1 MRARPAAVTL
11 MGRARARKH
20 DTDLGNRLAGQ
31 AAGLPGRDG
40 VLAVTGRR
48 DAGELPDCGAPARA
62 QVTGRAGAGD
72 AGIGT
77 VILIGDHEHVG
88 ADRGARRVREDPAAP
103 VNLAGEKR
111 ATRAHGAG
119 GGTRWHCAGIRAAQ
133 GRLMAWPA
141 AGYCVLAAGGLRG
154 EEDEQA

>member
-11 MGRARARKH
+11 MGQARARKH

-48 DAGELPDCGAPARA
+48 DAGELPDCGAPARE

-72 AGIGT
+72 AGIGTGIGT

-103 VNLAGEKR
+103 VNLVGEMRVTGLMEPEEGSAGIVQTSR
-111 ATRAHGAG
+111 VPGAG
-119 GGTRWHCAGIRAAQ
+119 
-133 GRLMAWPA
+133 
-141 AGYCVLAAGGLRG
+141 
-154 EEDEQA
+154 